1 LEKVEHKGEG
11 WEPKVVAF
19 VCSWCSS
26 LGADQAGAEQGYP
39 AGVRVVRVPCAGR
52 INPMYVVKALQNG
65 ADGVLVFGCHP
76 GDCHY
81 RSGNL
86 TARRRL
92 SLLKSFLAHLGIESE
107 RVQVCWI
114 SGAEG
119 ARFSAMATKVV
130 EDTRRLGPAKKLVK
144 AKVKK

>member
-1 LEKVEHKGEG
+1 MEKAKQGEADR
-11 WEPKVVAF
+11 EPKVVAF

-26 LGADQAGAEQGYP
+26 LGADQAGSEEGGYP

-52 INPMYVVKALQNG
+52 INPMYLVKALQNG

-92 SLLKSFLAHLGIESE
+92 SLLRRFLNHLGIEE
-107 RVQVCWI
+107 QRVQICWV
-114 SGAEG
+114 SGSEG
-119 ARFSAMATKVV
+119 GRFAAMARKVV
-130 EDTRRLGPAKKLVK
+130 EDVRRLGPGRKLVRAGK
-144 AKVKK
+144 